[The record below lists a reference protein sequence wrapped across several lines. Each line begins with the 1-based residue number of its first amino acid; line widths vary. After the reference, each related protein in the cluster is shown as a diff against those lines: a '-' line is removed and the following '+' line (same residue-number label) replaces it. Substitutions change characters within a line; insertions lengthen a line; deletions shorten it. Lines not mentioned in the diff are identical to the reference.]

1 MMLKRNNVRCVMYY
15 DIMLITV
22 IFDRLCCK
30 KPYISSLCINGS
42 CRWMSSFTVI
52 IWGEDVNCLPL
63 FDLVLEV
70 EFSWERVSLFRY
82 LYLPIYP
89 AMNISYLPLPIC
101 SGNFN
106 RFRASAL
113 SSHHRNKKIHIQ
125 DILAIFISL
134 YCSISY
140 RTYCGCT
147 FCPEENKI
155 LYVWKLSYW
164 IYLSANANLKV

>member
-1 MMLKRNNVRCVMYY
+1 MISCWLLSYLIAYY
-15 DIMLITV
+15 
-22 IFDRLCCK
+22 CK
-30 KPYISSLCINGS
+30 KPDISSLCINGS
-42 CRWMSSFTVI
+42 CKWMSSFVII
-52 IWGEDVNCLPL
+52 IWGKDVNCLPL

-82 LYLPIYP
+82 CYLSIYP

-106 RFRASAL
+106 RIPRFQHITATR
-113 SSHHRNKKIHIQ
+113 KIHIQ

-140 RTYCGCT
+140 RTYRGCILIL
-147 FCPEENKI
+147 EENKI
-155 LYVWKLSYW
+155 LYVWRLSYW
-164 IYLSANANLKV
+164 IYLSVNANSRV